1 MATIKE
7 IAERAGISIGT
18 VDRII
23 HNRGRFSDATAERV
37 RQIMAELEYHPN
49 VMARHL
55 SQARSYR
62 LGALLPWPDQD
73 SGYWALP
80 LAGITRAEND
90 VRPFGVQIEVIHF
103 NRYDSASFREAGRR
117 LIDGAYNGVVMA
129 PLLAAETREI
139 LEQLSA
145 ETSVVF
151 VDTDLPGA
159 SRTAYIGQ
167 DSYQSGRLA
176 ARLMELLTGGAG
188 PVLVLTPDTRNQHL
202 EARIRGFTEHSQA
215 QCRVLPVAVELNQDL
230 EAFEML
236 VHGELRAKAA
246 GILVTDASAHYAAA
260 ILAELSPARR
270 PPLVGY
276 DLVPENRR
284 WMDAGVIDVLLTQ
297 RPAAQGYRSIHTL
310 YRRLFLDQVPPA
322 EIYTPIDI
330 VVRENLAYMADEE
343 AV

>member
-37 RQIMAELEYHPN
+37 RQIMTELEYRPN

-55 SQARSYR
+55 SHARSYR

-90 VRPFGVQIEVIHF
+90 VLPFGVQIEVIHF
-103 NRYDSASFREAGRR
+103 NRYDSGSFREAGRR
-117 LIDGAYNGVVMA
+117 LIDCAHDGVVMA
-129 PLLAAETREI
+129 PLLAAETQEI
-139 LEQLSA
+139 LAQLSA

-151 VDTDLPGA
+151 VDTDLPGV

-202 EARIRGFTEHSQA
+202 EARIRGFTEHSPA
-215 QCRVLPVAVELNQDL
+215 TCRVLSVAVELNHDL
-230 EAFEML
+230 AAFGTL
-236 VHGELRAKAA
+236 LRDELRAEAA
-246 GILVTDASAHYAAA
+246 GIFVADASAHYAAA
-260 ILAELSPARR
+260 ILATLRVGRR
-270 PPLVGY
+270 PRLVGY
-276 DLVPENRR
+276 DLVPKNRR
-284 WMDAGVIDVLLTQ
+284 WMEEGVIDVLLTQ
-297 RPAAQGYRSIHTL
+297 RPAAQGYQSIHTL
-310 YRRLFLDQVPPA
+310 YRRLFLDQTPPA

-330 VVRENLAYMADEE
+330 VVRENLAYMIEE
-343 AV
+343 ETV